1 MKTEAKS
8 TETTEGVC
16 AHLLQTS
23 ALRAHKSDA
32 VAIVDVGNHR
42 RHTVPSLSEE
52 RVASDQLRTAERLVD
67 VQTTEGVIDGNRL
80 HAEGKKN
87 EKKCKPK
94 KGENKREFKRK
105 NKCQKESLG
114 IRSEIQ

>member
-80 HAEGKKN
+80 HAEGKK
-87 EKKCKPK
+87 
-94 KGENKREFKRK
+94 RE
-105 NKCQKESLG
+105 EM
-114 IRSEIQ
+114 